1 MVRST
6 EVSIC
11 MRCPTLSCILLCQKL
26 CPLCSIFSFFLAF
39 CTLFL
44 VCQRSNCVHAMDGH
58 AQHIL
63 TKWSWVSHILYVI
76 RFAYLFLYG
85 VSFIRLMH
93 IYPNNNNQKRK
104 ITKMD
109 WRYHWYSKCW
119 WWEMKNV
126 RKKTRFF
133 IVNTCALK
141 LIHAQLSC
149 FHVYFCFLN
158 KCPGIISFI
167 TW

>member
-1 MVRST
+1 MHA
-6 EVSIC
+6 VSYTLLYS
-11 MRCPTLSCILLCQKL
+11 TLSEAMSTLLDILFFPRFLYIISCVPKILLRTCYGWSCTTYPHQMVMSLAYTL
-26 CPLCSIFSFFLAF
+26 CDSF
-39 CTLFL
+39 
-44 VCQRSNCVHAMDGH
+44 CVSF
-58 AQHIL
+58 ICC
-63 TKWSWVSHILYVI
+63 
-76 RFAYLFLYG
+76 

-104 ITKMD
+104 ITKME

-149 FHVYFCFLN
+149 FHVYFWFLN